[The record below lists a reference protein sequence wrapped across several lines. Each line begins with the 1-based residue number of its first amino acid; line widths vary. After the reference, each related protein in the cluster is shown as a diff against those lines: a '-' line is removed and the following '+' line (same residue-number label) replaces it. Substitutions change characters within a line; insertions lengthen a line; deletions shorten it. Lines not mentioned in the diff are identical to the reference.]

1 MTVQAPRAARRL
13 RDLDA
18 RAGQARAGRHR
29 VEREAQRVDLDARE
43 PAHFEPQHV
52 DARETLARGGCLDR
66 REHAARQTHFMHVD
80 RFPFV

>member
-1 MTVQAPRAARRL
+1 MRAPARHVPGAIASSAKRS
-13 RDLDA
+13 
-18 RAGQARAGRHR
+18 
-29 VEREAQRVDLDARE
+29 VDLDARE